1 MGILYIVL
9 SYRKKYA
16 LARVSIPSLRLL
28 SRRLLSLAHQHPPSP
43 AVVIAAAATGGSGRA
58 RMIVAVPPPPLPSL
72 QPPSS
77 STATIIVATKPF
89 LLPPPPP
96 PPNLVLF
103 GRSTFSHTE
112 ESGHQEVKSKRVLTT
127 VFKSFD
133 FFPLPNILGEIS
145 RPRCWEIFPLFFFV
159 LEAT

>member
-1 MGILYIVL
+1 
-9 SYRKKYA
+9 
-16 LARVSIPSLRLL
+16 
-28 SRRLLSLAHQHPPSP
+28 LSLAHQRPPSP

-58 RMIVAVPPPPLPSL
+58 RKIVAVPPPPSPSL
-72 QPPSS
+72 QPPLS

-112 ESGHQEVKSKRVLTT
+112 ESGHQEVKSKRVLNLFTAQLLGT
-127 VFKSFD
+127 GFYSKISSKSRFRL
-133 FFPLPNILGEIS
+133 PLTKTKKEL
-145 RPRCWEIFPLFFFV
+145 
-159 LEAT
+159 LETPTN